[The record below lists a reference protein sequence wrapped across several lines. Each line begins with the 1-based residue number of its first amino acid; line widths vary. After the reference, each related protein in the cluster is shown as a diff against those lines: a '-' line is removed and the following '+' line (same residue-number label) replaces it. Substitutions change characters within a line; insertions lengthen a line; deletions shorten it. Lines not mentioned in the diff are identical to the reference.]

1 MGIRLMCLGNGKKI
15 SVAGKTPSV
24 AGEGETSVRRKS
36 EERTWLIHA
45 GL

>member
-1 MGIRLMCLGNGKKI
+1 MGIMLMCLGNGKI
-15 SVAGKTPSV
+15 SVAGKTPSM
-24 AGEGETSVRRKS
+24 AGEEETSVHRKS